1 MKLLELYGNDIQKDI
16 NSFIFR
22 TINGLFD
29 HPPSC
34 TADIFKLMSA
44 IMEES
49 NFQAKIFG
57 FLDRNV
63 DIQYFYMIDSFVTM
77 TESTME
83 LFQTGRSDP
92 FCGQNQSNQCYGP
105 PPSEEQRIEQWE
117 AMQNNHL
124 LVSAGAEYW

>member
-1 MKLLELYGNDIQKDI
+1 
-16 NSFIFR
+16 
-22 TINGLFD
+22 
-29 HPPSC
+29 
-34 TADIFKLMSA
+34 MSA

-63 DIQYFYMIDSFVTM
+63 DMQAFYMIDSYLSR
-77 TESTME
+77 TESTLE

-92 FCGQNQSNQCYGP
+92 FCGRNQSTQQCFGP